1 MLDHPCIYGRA
12 GVLREKKTA
21 RGNEASDEVL
31 GKLDN
36 LTEQEFEMPA
46 EVSEAVGQEE

>member
-1 MLDHPCIYGRA
+1 MIILASTDERA
-12 GVLREKKTA
+12 FSAKKKTA